1 MCIRDSPCRA
11 QRRRRPLE
19 LTRIA
24 APGQRPNRSSH
35 VNQASRY
42 DDTLSVVDSSNTQ
55 HRIRL
60 AGIDSPGK
68 GQSCGRVSRQRLTD
82 TVFTKAVQV
91 EWTKRDRYGRIIGTV
106 VADGRDVCLPQIQS
120 GLAWHYKKYKTEQSV
135 EDRKGM
141 PKSKRDR

>member
-1 MCIRDSPCRA
+1 
-11 QRRRRPLE
+11 
-19 LTRIA
+19 
-24 APGQRPNRSSH
+24 
-35 VNQASRY
+35 
-42 DDTLSVVDSSNTQ
+42 
-55 HRIRL
+55 
-60 AGIDSPGK
+60 
-68 GQSCGRVSRQRLTD
+68 LTD